1 MNKLLDL
8 VKEYKKNYPLTVAWR
23 LKKNSSIIDM
33 HLNEDEEVIYAFAA
47 QDNDSSVN
55 IFNTCI
61 IALTTERMLVGYKR
75 VIFGYKFISIT
86 PDLYNDLTIKNGI
99 IWAKLIIDTL
109 KEKITLS
116 NIQSKAAI
124 EIETKITE
132 YMIEKKAEFK
142 K

>member
-1 MNKLLDL
+1 
-8 VKEYKKNYPLTVAWR
+8 
-23 LKKNSSIIDM
+23 
-33 HLNEDEEVIYAFAA
+33 
-47 QDNDSSVN
+47 
-55 IFNTCI
+55 
-61 IALTTERMLVGYKR
+61 MLVGYKR

>member
-1 MNKLLDL
+1 MIKLLDL
-8 VKEYKKNYPLTVAWR
+8 VKEYKRKYPLSIAWR
-23 LKKNSSIIDM
+23 LKKNSNVINM
-33 HLNEDEEVIYAFAA
+33 HLNEGEEVIYAFAA
-47 QDNDSSVN
+47 QDNDSVVN

-61 IALTTERMLVGYKR
+61 VALTNERMIVGYKR

-99 IWAKLIIDTL
+99 IWAKLIIDTVR
-109 KEKITLS
+109 EQIVLS
-116 NIQSKAAI
+116 NIQSRATI

-132 YMIEKKAEFK
+132 FMLEKKSEFK